1 VVIEPTSRF
10 DGLMK
15 RKLDEGWRTCQPV
28 RPPDQWTRTA
38 RVRYAAIMHDSLALL
53 QSAVSRR
60 TMREQITDRLAGMIV
75 SGLLRPGDALPGE
88 RDLATQLDVSRE
100 TVRGAIQALA
110 ARGLIEVAQGARSR
124 VLPAANWVARPAV
137 AARYTTE
144 EVHAARLALEVAA
157 TRAAAS
163 NAGEA
168 IRARLR
174 RLVEEQGRAL
184 DDPATFHI
192 CGTEF
197 HATLQEASGNRLIA
211 ALLAEVSGQSSELS
225 HRALAAPGAM
235 RRSWLDHK
243 RIAAAVEAGDPDA
256 AAAAMRQHLDR
267 IGKAAK
273 RTEEKRAAA

>member
-1 VVIEPTSRF
+1 
-10 DGLMK
+10 
-15 RKLDEGWRTCQPV
+15 
-28 RPPDQWTRTA
+28 
-38 RVRYAAIMHDSLALL
+38 MHDSLALL
-53 QSAVSRR
+53 QSAVSKR
-60 TMREQITDRLAGMIV
+60 TMREQITDRIAGMIV

-88 RDLATQLDVSRE
+88 RELAAQLDVSRE

-124 VLPAANWVARPAV
+124 VLPAANWIARPGPSV
-137 AARYTTE
+137 RYTTD

-157 TRAAAS
+157 ARAAAV
-163 NAGEA
+163 NADDA

-235 RRSWLDHK
+235 RKSWLDHK
-243 RIAAAVEAGDPDA
+243 RVAAAIEAGNADA
-256 AAAAMRQHLDR
+256 AAAAMRQHLER

-273 RTEEKRAAA
+273 RSEEKRAAA